1 MSKISNTVSYLLGEV
16 AKKELPLQKY
26 INTGYVKLFGLD
38 MSEFSE
44 PETYKSLSELF
55 SRGLQQPREIDS
67 AEFISPCDGYIS
79 EIGESSED
87 KAIQAKGLYYGI
99 DELIDDT
106 IKDALYVTIYLSP
119 KDYHRYHAPCDM
131 KVLKTTFIGGSL
143 LPVNNFSVNNFKAVF
158 TRNERAVLKCQDSRG
173 EIFYLVFVG
182 ALNVGSISFN
192 HVDRKSNEK
201 NRPQKEEF
209 LHEALTYK
217 KGDELGA
224 FHLGSTIIFVGD
236 KNRFRPIVA
245 KGSRAIFGGAFLEL
259 I

>member
-1 MSKISNTVSYLLGEV
+1 MNKISNTISYLVGEI
-16 AKKELPLQKY
+16 AKKELPLQKH
-26 INTGYVKLFGLD
+26 INTGYVKFFGLD
-38 MSEFSE
+38 MGEFSE
-44 PETYKSLSELF
+44 PEAYKSLSELF
-55 SRGLQQPREIDS
+55 SRGLKEPRVLDD

-99 DELIDDT
+99 DELIDDR
-106 IKDALYVTIYLSP
+106 IKDALYVTVYLSP

-131 KVLKTTFIGGSL
+131 KVLKTTFVGGSL
-143 LPVNNFSVNNFKAVF
+143 LPVNNFFVNNFRAVF
-158 TRNERAVLKCQDSRG
+158 TRNERAVLKCQDGRG

-201 NRPQKEEF
+201 NRAQKEEF
-209 LHEALTYK
+209 IHDNLAYK

-236 KNRFRPIVA
+236 KNRFKPMIT
-245 KGSRAIFGGAFLEL
+245 KDSRTIFGSAFLEF